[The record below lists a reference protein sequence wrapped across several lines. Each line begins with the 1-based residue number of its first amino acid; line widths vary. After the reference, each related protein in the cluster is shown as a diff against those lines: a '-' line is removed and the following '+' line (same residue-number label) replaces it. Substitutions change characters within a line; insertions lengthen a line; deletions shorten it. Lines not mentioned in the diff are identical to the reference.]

1 MSRKRNAKM
10 SNSETCI
17 RDYLAEKAEQRIGID
32 EDSIV
37 KRNAYIFDL
46 LEEIKSAHPG
56 IDPVRLERAT
66 AHDALNDVTQR
77 LETMSCYIDS
87 ILWLLDDYIEDLGT
101 DVPPMVEH
109 IQWDMS
115 HLADDCK
122 RLSADAYSASRLAQ
136 GMIRHPRVTLD

>member
-1 MSRKRNAKM
+1 MTQTS
-10 SNSETCI
+10 
-17 RDYLAEKAEQRIGID
+17 DYLAEKAEQRIGTD

-37 KRNAYIFDL
+37 KRNAYIFGMLD
-46 LEEIKSAHPG
+46 EIRSAHPN
-56 IDPVRLERAT
+56 IDPVSLERMT
-66 AHDALNDVTQR
+66 ACDGLSDVTQR

-101 DVPPMVEH
+101 DAPPMVEH
-109 IQWDMS
+109 IQWDLT

-136 GMIRHPRVTLD
+136 ALVEHPRTPLG

>member
-37 KRNAYIFDL
+37 KRNAYIFGMLD
-46 LEEIKSAHPG
+46 EVRSAHPN
-56 IDPVRLERAT
+56 IDPISLERMTACDGLSDVTMRLER
-66 AHDALNDVTQR
+66 
-77 LETMSCYIDS
+77 MGFYIDS

-101 DVPPMVEH
+101 DAPPMVEH
-109 IQWDMS
+109 IQWDLS
-115 HLADDCK
+115 HLAADCK
-122 RLSADAYSASRLAQ
+122 TLTADAYSASRLAQ
-136 GMIRHPRVTLD
+136 GMIRHPRTALG